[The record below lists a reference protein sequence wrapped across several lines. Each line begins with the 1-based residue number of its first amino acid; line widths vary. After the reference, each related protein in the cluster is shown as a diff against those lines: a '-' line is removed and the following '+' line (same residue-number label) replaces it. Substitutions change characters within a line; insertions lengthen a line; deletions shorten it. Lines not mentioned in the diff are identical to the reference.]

1 MKQIPADAST
11 VIDLLATQ
19 IADLSKRNA
28 ILQAQLD
35 AVQRLVPQDVMDSI
49 GEETA
54 HAKD

>member
-35 AVQRLVPQDVMDSI
+35 AIQKLVPQDVMDSI
-49 GEETA
+49 GKEDA

>member
-35 AVQRLVPQDVMDSI
+35 AVQGLVPQDVMDSI
-49 GEETA
+49 GEEAA